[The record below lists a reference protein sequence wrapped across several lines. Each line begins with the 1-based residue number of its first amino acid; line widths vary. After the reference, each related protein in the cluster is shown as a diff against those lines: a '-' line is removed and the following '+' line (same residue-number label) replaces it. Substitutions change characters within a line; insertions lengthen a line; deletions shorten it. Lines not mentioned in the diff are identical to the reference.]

1 MSEDVRKENPKLQ
14 GNGWV
19 SKQKRKQRRQRH
31 PYILPKQRG
40 LEKNT
45 NCLNTGCK

>member
-19 SKQKRKQRRQRH
+19 SKQKRKQKTETSIHFAKTEGAGKKYQLFKHR
-31 PYILPKQRG
+31 L
-40 LEKNT
+40 
-45 NCLNTGCK
+45 